1 MEYRTLGRTGLQV
14 SVLGIGGWQLSG
26 PLIIDGLPDGL
37 PELGRE
43 RAISIIRGCGDL
55 GINLIDTAEIYGD
68 GEGERRIGKAIEGQR
83 DRWILSSKFGLRRGL
98 NGERVI
104 NCHPDTIRPSLERSL
119 RYLNTD
125 YIDIYLYHSP
135 PKPEW
140 IEPGKEVLEKLKQE
154 GKIRFCGIST
164 DNAHSLQLLVDRDA
178 VDVVNC
184 AQSLLKCPQKIL
196 DLARENN
203 LGMISRGALLAG
215 KLSGKYFY
223 RSPNISADDFRYQR
237 KFNWS
242 KYQSYEKL
250 IPEGATMVGMSLRY
264 LLDLDHTQ
272 TILIGGK
279 SLEHYQEAL
288 TALKMKPLDSQIVG
302 EIDRARA
309 WENTILRVKSLLRP
323 IKKIIQAS

>member
-1 MEYRTLGRTGLQV
+1 MEYRTLGQTGLRV

-26 PLIIDGLPDGL
+26 PLTIDGLPDGF
-37 PELGRE
+37 PDIGRE
-43 RAISIIRGCGDL
+43 RATSMIKSCGEL

-68 GEGERRIGKAIEGQR
+68 GEGERRVGKAIKGQR
-83 DRWILSSKFGLRRGL
+83 DRWIVSSKFGLRRGSK
-98 NGERVI
+98 GERVI
-104 NCHPDTIRPSLERSL
+104 DCHPDRIRPSLERSL
-119 RYLNTD
+119 RHLNTD

-135 PKPEW
+135 PKYEW

-164 DNAHSLQLLVDRDA
+164 DDANILKLLAARDA
-178 VDVVNC
+178 VDVVSC
-184 AQSLLKCPQKIL
+184 AQSLLKQPQKIL
-196 DLARENN
+196 DLVQENN
-203 LGMISRGALLAG
+203 LGMITRGALAAG
-215 KLSGKYFY
+215 KLSGKYFHQ
-223 RSPNISADDFRYQR
+223 SPNISSDDFRYQR

-242 KYQSYEKL
+242 RYKSYEKL

-279 SLEHYQEAL
+279 SLQHYQEAVA
-288 TALKMKPLDSQIVG
+288 ALEIQSLESQVCQ

-309 WENTILRVKSLLRP
+309 WQDRILRAKSLVRP
-323 IKKIIQAS
+323 LKKMIKA